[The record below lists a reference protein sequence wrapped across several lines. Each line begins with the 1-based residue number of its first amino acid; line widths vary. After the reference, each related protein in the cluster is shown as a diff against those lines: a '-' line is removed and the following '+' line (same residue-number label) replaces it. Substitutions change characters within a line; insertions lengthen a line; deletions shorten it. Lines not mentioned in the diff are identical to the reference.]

1 MSELQQGA
9 VEVAKIL
16 RDAGYEV
23 FYAGGSVRDL
33 LLGLEPKDFD
43 LVTNAKPQEIDA
55 LFRRTVLVGA
65 NFGVVRVLW
74 SKRREY
80 EVATYRREGKYT
92 DGRRPDE
99 VIYSD
104 SKEEDVQRRDFTI
117 NALLMDPFTQEIF
130 DFVSGEDDL
139 SKREIRAVG
148 HAETRFQEDRLR
160 LLRAIRFAARFN
172 FEIENETYESI
183 CRNAQFLREVSV
195 ERIVAE
201 LDGIWKCSHP
211 ALGYRLLVD
220 SELAQ
225 TIFPKLRAADHAKL
239 TEWTHHVGQWKQ
251 GTDEQRIVVCWSM
264 LAYFQDKDDREAW
277 LTEFKFSRARIRAI
291 QSVLSMYETLENFS
305 SVSLAEQTRLVRDEK
320 FDAASFLF
328 QATHPKDGSTVRQC
342 EELLADLEENPLP
355 PLPMIDGKN
364 LAQMGFR
371 PGPLFKRILRE
382 VEDRILERKIS
393 SKAEAQEWVLSQK
406 WD

>member
-16 RDAGYEV
+16 NDAGYEV

-43 LVTNAKPQEIDA
+43 LVTSAKPEEIDA

-139 SKREIRAVG
+139 SKRRIRAVG

-183 CRNAQFLREVSV
+183 CRNAQ
-195 ERIVAE
+195 
-201 LDGIWKCSHP
+201 
-211 ALGYRLLVD
+211 
-220 SELAQ
+220 
-225 TIFPKLRAADHAKL
+225 
-239 TEWTHHVGQWKQ
+239 
-251 GTDEQRIVVCWSM
+251 
-264 LAYFQDKDDREAW
+264 
-277 LTEFKFSRARIRAI
+277 
-291 QSVLSMYETLENFS
+291 
-305 SVSLAEQTRLVRDEK
+305 
-320 FDAASFLF
+320 
-328 QATHPKDGSTVRQC
+328 
-342 EELLADLEENPLP
+342 
-355 PLPMIDGKN
+355 
-364 LAQMGFR
+364 
-371 PGPLFKRILRE
+371 
-382 VEDRILERKIS
+382 
-393 SKAEAQEWVLSQK
+393 
-406 WD
+406 